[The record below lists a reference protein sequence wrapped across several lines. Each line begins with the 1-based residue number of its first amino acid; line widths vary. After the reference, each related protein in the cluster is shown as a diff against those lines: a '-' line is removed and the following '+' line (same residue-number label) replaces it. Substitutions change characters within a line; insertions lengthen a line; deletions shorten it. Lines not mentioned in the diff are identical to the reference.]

1 MGTANKVLSI
11 IRILLITVAVVLLIM
26 LVGRLTGLADKFA
39 GLRSG
44 GLAIDKTENVVSQI
58 RKIAEFTTGCF
69 YEETVLKERKYGPSI
84 SSQTKKM
91 VEGSPLGDILEGAEG
106 SFVTGELAIIV
117 KGKVRAGFDL
127 SSFSKED
134 MTFAGDTLKVKLPEA
149 VVFDI
154 IVNPSDVEIFHRSG
168 TWSDSEIKAV
178 LSSARSVIGKDA
190 AASGILEKATKSGQE
205 KLIRLFQNAGFK
217 NVVLE

>member
-11 IRILLITVAVVLLIM
+11 IRILLIIVAVVLLIM
-26 LVGRLTGLADKFA
+26 LVGRLTGLADKF
-39 GLRSG
+39 G
-44 GLAIDKTENVVSQI
+44 GRRGGITIDRTENVVSEI
-58 RKIAEFTTGCF
+58 RKISEFTTACF
-69 YEETVLKERKYGPSI
+69 YEETALKDRKYGPSI

-106 SFVTGELAIIV
+106 SFVVGEVAIIV

-127 SSFSKED
+127 SSFSRED
-134 MTFAGDTLKVKLPEA
+134 LTVAGDTLKVKLPPA
-149 VVFDI
+149 KVFDI

-168 TWSDSEIKAV
+168 SWSDNEIKAI
-178 LSSARSVIGKDA
+178 LGSAKNVIEKDA
-190 AASGILEKATKSGQE
+190 VAAGILEKATKSGQE
-205 KLIRLFQNAGFK
+205 KLAQLFLNLGFK